1 MSIRSSVPPV
11 EWMIDSPFWTIST
24 WQKTFRCRPTG
35 LSFATA
41 EKMHGFARS
50 PLKRRGALP
59 IISVWARGGRS
70 ESCMDVG
77 HIEGKGGVDRGAE
90 RASRREH
97 SRRSDSVKAPVDS
110 AAISESGRETAAAI
124 DELAAKARRDEPDR
138 EARVEAAKARLE
150 AGELD
155 ATEVLRET
163 ARRMLD
169 PV

>member
-1 MSIRSSVPPV
+1 
-11 EWMIDSPFWTIST
+11 
-24 WQKTFRCRPTG
+24 
-35 LSFATA
+35 
-41 EKMHGFARS
+41 
-50 PLKRRGALP
+50 
-59 IISVWARGGRS
+59 
-70 ESCMDVG
+70 MDVG

-90 RASRREH
+90 RAARREH
-97 SRRSDSVKAPVDS
+97 SRRSDSVKGPVDS

-138 EARVEAAKARLE
+138 EARVEAAQARLE

-169 PV
+169 PA